1 MPPLAFII
9 TEYFLPILMFE
20 LVMPIRSILI
30 GETVAV
36 GVGVATTGVLVTAGA
51 FVAGGLLVLGTA
63 VVFGGIVVETVA
75 VGRTGRTLVTG
86 VLVGETVAVTLGP
99 EDVFGVLVGLTVE
112 VGATVVLVVGTGV
125 EAVIVPFSKS
135 STAPNAFNIPSEET
149 FPSNVSILD
158 TEFKIAFL
166 ISKIE

>member
-36 GVGVATTGVLVTAGA
+36 GVGVATTTGVLVTVGA

-75 VGRTGRTLVTG
+75 VGRIGLILVIG
-86 VLVGETVAVTLGP
+86 VFVAETVAVTLGP

-112 VGATVVLVVGTGV
+112 VGATVVLAVGTGV
-125 EAVIVPFSKS
+125 ELS
-135 STAPNAFNIPSEET
+135 
-149 FPSNVSILD
+149 
-158 TEFKIAFL
+158 L
-166 ISKIE
+166 IHI